1 MKRILILCFIY
12 FLFIEVPVKV
22 CAQVVSQ
29 IVDYDSTNSK
39 FTAVDFDGQ
48 GNIYFSGYIRPTSSS
63 SQFGNLSYQ
72 GYWYEDGL
80 SCKSDASGLLDW
92 MTVSGNSNGLE
103 DSKAIKVFGS
113 SVYTIGKFVSNS
125 TSVFVN
131 QAPYPFPYGCC
142 HGGYVLKQST
152 AGAFEW
158 IFPLPAY
165 AQDMTVDNVGNCYVV
180 TENQLKKISTL
191 GVEIWN
197 FDIGDLIETKLL
209 LNQDTIYLSATF
221 QSALVLN
228 GNVLEPYGPAN
239 DVDGLFARFTSSGNL
254 ISVTQIGSPGYDR
267 VHDLTVDQ
275 NGQLWISGQC
285 SDSAFFG
292 SQALCDSGNRIYF
305 LRLNSLMQIEHCDII
320 PFDTIIHW
328 PDISG
333 EMVFVTRNERIAAL
347 NISNDLVILGD
358 TLHVTVGGGYEGTSI
373 IIKWDANG
381 NVVWYRHLAES
392 VSIPGNA
399 AWVSAH
405 LGKDMNDNLIL
416 AGQMREPCYI
426 NGNLYNPEHT
436 YKAFFAS
443 LTDTTFSTSID
454 KNESSIR
461 LQYQNP
467 VTSTTSFH
475 FNEQADA
482 ELELYD
488 LSGRKVLFIEKKNCS
503 GIFVDLNSYSNG
515 LYLFHLKIGKKNITG
530 KLIKM

>member
-1 MKRILILCFIY
+1 MKRILILLFIY
-12 FLFIEVPVKV
+12 FLLIEVPVKV
-22 CAQVVSQ
+22 CAQIVSQ

-48 GNIYFSGYIRPTSSS
+48 GNIYFSGYIRPTTTS

-80 SCKSDASGLLDW
+80 SCKSDSSGLLDW

-113 SVYTIGKFVSNS
+113 SVYTIGKFISNT
-125 TSVFVN
+125 TSIFVN
-131 QAPYPFPYGCC
+131 NVSYPFPYGCC
-142 HGGYVLKQST
+142 QGGYVLKQST
-152 AGAFEW
+152 TGVFEW

-165 AQDMTVDNVGNCYVV
+165 ALDMTVDNVGNCFVI
-180 TENQLKKISTL
+180 TEQQLKKISPL

-197 FDIGDLIETKLL
+197 FDIGDLIDTKLL

-267 VHDLTVDQ
+267 IHDLTADQ

-285 SDSAFFG
+285 ADSAFFG
-292 SQALCDSGNRIYF
+292 NQALCSNGNRIYF
-305 LRLNSLMQIEHCDII
+305 LQLNSLLQIEHCDVI

-333 EMVFVTRNERIAAL
+333 EMVFVAGNERIAAL

-358 TLHVTVGGGYEGTSI
+358 TLHLTVGGGYDGTSI
-373 IIKWDANG
+373 LIKWDANG
-381 NVVWYRHLAES
+381 NIVWYRYLAES
-392 VSIPGNA
+392 VSVPGNA
-399 AWVSAH
+399 AWVIAH
-405 LGKDMNDNLIL
+405 LGKDMNNNLIL

-443 LTDTTFSTSID
+443 LSDTTFSTSIV
-454 KNESSIR
+454 KNEVEVS
-461 LQYQNP
+461 LEYQNP
-467 VTSTTSFH
+467 VSEVANFH
-475 FNEQADA
+475 FNVQGDA
-482 ELELYD
+482 ELILYD
-488 LSGRKVLFIEKKNCS
+488 LSGKQIASEKQKHSSKIE
-503 GIFVDLNSYSNG
+503 VDMNSFSKG
-515 LYLFHLKIGKKNITG
+515 LYIFHLKIGIKKFTG
-530 KLIKM
+530 KLVKI